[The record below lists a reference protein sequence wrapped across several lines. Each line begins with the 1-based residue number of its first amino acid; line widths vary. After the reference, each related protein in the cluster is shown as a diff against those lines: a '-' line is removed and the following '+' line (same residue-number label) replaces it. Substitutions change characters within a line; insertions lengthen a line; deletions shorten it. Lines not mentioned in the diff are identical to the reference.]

1 MAQPTKSIWF
11 NFITFD
17 CRKIIGVDYMRSKLF
32 FKGIYGDNAIDMVR
46 DIIHITPMETT
57 GKRHEWFIKP
67 HAHSDL
73 FQIFVVESGSL
84 ELLLNDQSQIV
95 DSVSF
100 FSIPKNISHGLR
112 MNPDMKGWVISL
124 YDKSL
129 ENMLKLDSDIIN
141 KMDEIHISKL
151 SEEDKLINDA
161 FTTIHKCI
169 DEYYSDLPGKQ
180 HALQYL
186 VGMMLLR
193 LYRVSVTSSAVNVS
207 DNKNK
212 IYYRRFVQLIKEMKS
227 FKVGV
232 EEYATRLN
240 ISSGH
245 LNRICK
251 DVSGLSP
258 KDVVIN
264 FFIDEAKIYL
274 RNFEMS
280 IAEISYELDI
290 EDPAYFTRLFK
301 KRTELTPKEFRSQ
314 LGRK

>member
-1 MAQPTKSIWF
+1 MG
-11 NFITFD
+11 N
-17 CRKIIGVDYMRSKLF
+17 KLF

-46 DIIHITPMETT
+46 DIIHITPMELT

-67 HAHSDL
+67 HLHSDL

-84 ELLLNDQSQIV
+84 ELIINDESQIV
-95 DSVSF
+95 ESVSF
-100 FSIPKNISHGLR
+100 FSIPKNSSHGLR
-112 MNPDMKGWVISL
+112 MNADTKGWVISL

-129 ENMLKLDSDIIN
+129 ENMLKLDTDIIN
-141 KMDEIHISKL
+141 TIDEIHISKL
-151 SEEDKLINDA
+151 DEDDKIINDA
-161 FTTIHKCI
+161 LITIRKCI
-169 DEYYSDLPGKQ
+169 EEYYSELPGKQ

-193 LYRVSVTSSAVNVS
+193 LYRIFVTSSAVHLS

-212 IYYRRFVQLIKEMKS
+212 IYYRRFVQLIKETKS
-227 FKVGV
+227 FKISI
-232 EEYATRLN
+232 EDYASRLN

-280 IAEISYELDI
+280 ISEISYELDI

-301 KRTELTPKEFRSQ
+301 KKTELTPKEFRSQ
-314 LGRK
+314 LGRG

>member
-1 MAQPTKSIWF
+1 
-11 NFITFD
+11 
-17 CRKIIGVDYMRSKLF
+17 MRSKLF
-32 FKGIYGDNAIDMVR
+32 FKGIYGDNTIDMVR

-73 FQIFVVESGSL
+73 FQIFVVESGSV

-112 MNPDMKGWVISL
+112 MNPDTKGWVISL

-151 SEEDKLINDA
+151 SKEDKLIGDT
-161 FTTIHKCI
+161 FLTIHKCI

>member
-1 MAQPTKSIWF
+1 LNKKGM
-11 NFITFD
+11 
-17 CRKIIGVDYMRSKLF
+17 GSKLF
-32 FKGIYGDNAIDMVR
+32 FKGIYGDNSIDMVR
-46 DIIHITPMETT
+46 DIIHITPMEIT
-57 GKRHEWFIKP
+57 GKRHEWYIKP
-67 HAHSDL
+67 HVHNDL
-73 FQIFVVESGSL
+73 FQIFVVESGTL
-84 ELLLNDQSQIV
+84 ELIINDESQIV
-95 DSVSF
+95 ESVSF

-112 MNPDMKGWVISL
+112 MNADTKGWVISL

-129 ENMLKLDSDIIN
+129 ETMLQFDTDIIN
-141 KMDEIHISKL
+141 TIDKIHISKL
-151 SEEDKLINDA
+151 DEEDKLINNA
-161 FTTIHKCI
+161 LTTIRKCI

-193 LYRVSVTSSAVNVS
+193 LYRIFVTSSAIHLS
-207 DNKNK
+207 DNKNE

-227 FKVGV
+227 FKVSV

-251 DVSGLSP
+251 DVCGLSP
-258 KDVVIN
+258 KDVITN

-280 IAEISYELDI
+280 IAEISYVLDI

-301 KRTELTPKEFRSQ
+301 KRTELTPKQFRRQ
-314 LGRK
+314 LGRR

>member
-1 MAQPTKSIWF
+1 MG
-11 NFITFD
+11 N
-17 CRKIIGVDYMRSKLF
+17 KLF
-32 FKGIYGDNAIDMVR
+32 FKGIYGDNSIDMVR
-46 DIIHITPMETT
+46 DIIHITPMEIT

-67 HAHSDL
+67 HIHSDL

-84 ELLLNDQSQIV
+84 ELIINDESQIV
-95 DSVSF
+95 ESVSF
-100 FSIPKNISHGLR
+100 FSIPKNISHCLR
-112 MNPDMKGWVISL
+112 MNADTKGWVISL

-129 ENMLKLDSDIIN
+129 ENMLKLDMDIIN
-141 KMDEIHISKL
+141 KIDEIHISKL
-151 SEEDKLINDA
+151 DEDDKLINDA
-161 FTTIHKCI
+161 LTTIRKCI
-169 DEYYSDLPGKQ
+169 DEYYSELPGKE

-193 LYRVSVTSSAVNVS
+193 LYRIFVTSSAVHLS

-227 FKVGV
+227 FKISV
-232 EEYATRLN
+232 EEYASRLN

-280 IAEISYELDI
+280 ISEISYELDI

-301 KRTELTPKEFRSQ
+301 KRTELTPKEFRNQ

>member
-1 MAQPTKSIWF
+1 M
-11 NFITFD
+11 
-17 CRKIIGVDYMRSKLF
+17 
-32 FKGIYGDNAIDMVR
+32 NAD
-46 DIIHITPMETT
+46 T
-57 GKRHEWFIKP
+57 
-67 HAHSDL
+67 
-73 FQIFVVESGSL
+73 
-84 ELLLNDQSQIV
+84 
-95 DSVSF
+95 
-100 FSIPKNISHGLR
+100 
-112 MNPDMKGWVISL
+112 KGWVISL

-129 ENMLKLDSDIIN
+129 ENMLKLDTDIIN
-141 KMDEIHISKL
+141 TIDEIHISKL
-151 SEEDKLINDA
+151 SEDDKIINDA
-161 FTTIHKCI
+161 LITIRKCI
-169 DEYYSDLPGKQ
+169 EEYYSELPGKQ

-193 LYRVSVTSSAVNVS
+193 LYRIFVTSSAVHLS

-227 FKVGV
+227 FKISV
-232 EEYATRLN
+232 EDYASRLA

-274 RNFEMS
+274 RNFDMS

-301 KRTELTPKEFRSQ
+301 KKTELTPKEFRSQ

>member
-1 MAQPTKSIWF
+1 MG
-11 NFITFD
+11 N
-17 CRKIIGVDYMRSKLF
+17 KLF
-32 FKGIYGDNAIDMVR
+32 FKGIYGDNSIDMVR
-46 DIIHITPMETT
+46 DIIHITPMELT
-57 GKRHEWFIKP
+57 GKRHEWYIKP
-67 HAHSDL
+67 HLHSDL

-84 ELLLNDQSQIV
+84 ELIINDESQV
-95 DSVSF
+95 VESVSF
-100 FSIPKNISHGLR
+100 FSIPKNSSHGLR
-112 MNPDMKGWVISL
+112 MNADTKGWVISL

-129 ENMLKLDSDIIN
+129 ENMLKFDTDIIN
-141 KMDEIHISKL
+141 TIDEIHISKL
-151 SEEDKLINDA
+151 DDENKLTNDA
-161 FTTIHKCI
+161 LATIRKCI
-169 DEYYSDLPGKQ
+169 DEYYSELPGKH

-193 LYRVSVTSSAVNVS
+193 LYRIFVTSSVVHLS

-212 IYYRRFVQLIKEMKS
+212 IYYRRFVQLIKETKS
-227 FKVGV
+227 FKISV
-232 EEYATRLN
+232 EDYASRLN

-274 RNFEMS
+274 RNFDMS

-301 KRTELTPKEFRSQ
+301 KKTELTPKEFRSQ

>member
-1 MAQPTKSIWF
+1 M
-11 NFITFD
+11 
-17 CRKIIGVDYMRSKLF
+17 GSKLF
-32 FKGIYGDNAIDMVR
+32 FKGIYGDNSIDMVR
-46 DIIHITPMETT
+46 DIIHITPMEIT
-57 GKRHEWFIKP
+57 GKRNEWYIKP

-84 ELLLNDQSQIV
+84 ELLLNDESQIIE
-95 DSVSF
+95 SVSF

-112 MNPDMKGWVISL
+112 MKENTKGWVISL

-129 ENMLKLDSDIIN
+129 ENMLKLDMDIIN
-141 KMDEIHISKL
+141 KIDEIHISKL
-151 SEEDKLINDA
+151 DQDDKLITD
-161 FTTIHKCI
+161 TLVTIHKCI
-169 DEYYSDLPGKQ
+169 DEYYADLPGKQ
-180 HALQYL
+180 LALQYL

-193 LYRVSVTSSAVNVS
+193 LYRTFVTSSAVHLS
-207 DNKNK
+207 ENKNK

-227 FKVGV
+227 FKISV
-232 EEYATRLN
+232 EEYASRLT

-258 KDVVIN
+258 KDVAIN

-274 RNFEMS
+274 RNFDMS

>member
-1 MAQPTKSIWF
+1 MG
-11 NFITFD
+11 N
-17 CRKIIGVDYMRSKLF
+17 KLF
-32 FKGIYGDNAIDMVR
+32 FKGIYGDNSIDMVR
-46 DIIHITPMETT
+46 DIIHITPMEIT
-57 GKRHEWFIKP
+57 GKRHEWYIKP
-67 HAHSDL
+67 HVHSDL
-73 FQIFVVESGSL
+73 FQIFVVENGSL
-84 ELLLNDQSQIV
+84 ELIINGESQIV
-95 DSVSF
+95 ESVSF

-112 MNPDMKGWVISL
+112 MNADTKGWVISL

-129 ENMLKLDSDIIN
+129 ENMLKLDTDIIN
-141 KMDEIHISKL
+141 TIDEIHISKL
-151 SEEDKLINDA
+151 NEDDKIINDA
-161 FTTIHKCI
+161 LTTIRKCI
-169 DEYYSDLPGKQ
+169 DEYYSELPGKQ

-193 LYRVSVTSSAVNVS
+193 LYRIFVTSSAVHLSN
-207 DNKNK
+207 NKNK

-227 FKVGV
+227 FKISV
-232 EEYATRLN
+232 EDYASRLN

-274 RNFEMS
+274 RNFDMS

-301 KRTELTPKEFRSQ
+301 KKTEFTPKEFRNQ

>member
-1 MAQPTKSIWF
+1 
-11 NFITFD
+11 
-17 CRKIIGVDYMRSKLF
+17 MRSKLF
-32 FKGIYGDNAIDMVR
+32 FKGIYGDNSIDMVR

-57 GKRHEWFIKP
+57 GKRHEWYIKP

-73 FQIFVVESGSL
+73 FQIFVIESGSV

-112 MNPDMKGWVISL
+112 MHPDMRGWVISL

-151 SEEDKLINDA
+151 SEDDKLIGDT
-161 FTTIHKCI
+161 FLTIHKCI

>member
-1 MAQPTKSIWF
+1 
-11 NFITFD
+11 
-17 CRKIIGVDYMRSKLF
+17 MRNKLF
-32 FKGIYGDNAIDMVR
+32 FKGIYGDNSIDMVR
-46 DIIHITPMETT
+46 DIIHITPMEII
-57 GKRHEWFIKP
+57 GKRHEWYIKP
-67 HAHSDL
+67 HVHSDL
-73 FQIFVVESGSL
+73 FQIFIVESGSL
-84 ELLLNDQSQIV
+84 KLIINDESQIV
-95 DSVSF
+95 ESVSF

-112 MNPDMKGWVISL
+112 MNADTKGWVISL

-129 ENMLKLDSDIIN
+129 ENMLKLDTDIIN
-141 KMDEIHISKL
+141 KIDEIHISKL
-151 SEEDKLINDA
+151 SEDDKLINDA
-161 FTTIHKCI
+161 LITIRKCI

-193 LYRVSVTSSAVNVS
+193 LYRIFVTSSAVHLS

-227 FKVGV
+227 FKVSV
-232 EEYATRLN
+232 EDYASRLN

-258 KDVVIN
+258 KDVAIN
-264 FFIDEAKIYL
+264 FFIGEAKIYL

-301 KRTELTPKEFRSQ
+301 KRTELTPKEFRNQ
-314 LGRK
+314 LSRS

>member
-1 MAQPTKSIWF
+1 M
-11 NFITFD
+11 
-17 CRKIIGVDYMRSKLF
+17 GSKLF
-32 FKGIYGDNAIDMVR
+32 FKGIYGDNSIDMVR
-46 DIIHITPMETT
+46 DIIHITPMEIT
-57 GKRHEWFIKP
+57 GKRHEWYIKP
-67 HAHSDL
+67 HVHNDL
-73 FQIFVVESGSL
+73 FQIFVVESGTL
-84 ELLLNDQSQIV
+84 ELIINDESQIV
-95 DSVSF
+95 ESVSF

-112 MNPDMKGWVISL
+112 MNADTKGWVISL

-129 ENMLKLDSDIIN
+129 ETMLQFDTDIIN
-141 KMDEIHISKL
+141 TIDKIHISKL
-151 SEEDKLINDA
+151 DEEDKLINNA
-161 FTTIHKCI
+161 LTTIRKCI

-193 LYRVSVTSSAVNVS
+193 LYRIFVTSSAIHLS
-207 DNKNK
+207 DNKNE

-227 FKVGV
+227 FKVSV

-251 DVSGLSP
+251 DVCGLSP
-258 KDVVIN
+258 KDVITN

-280 IAEISYELDI
+280 IAEISYVLDI

-301 KRTELTPKEFRSQ
+301 KRTELTPKQFRRQ
-314 LGRK
+314 LGRR

>member
-1 MAQPTKSIWF
+1 MG
-11 NFITFD
+11 N
-17 CRKIIGVDYMRSKLF
+17 KLF
-32 FKGIYGDNAIDMVR
+32 FKGIYGDNSIDMVR
-46 DIIHITPMETT
+46 DIIHITPMEIT

-67 HAHSDL
+67 HVHSDL

-84 ELLLNDQSQIV
+84 ELIINGESQLV
-95 DSVSF
+95 ESVSF

-112 MNPDMKGWVISL
+112 MNADTKGWVISL

-129 ENMLKLDSDIIN
+129 ENMLKLDTDIIN
-141 KMDEIHISKL
+141 TIDEIHISKL
-151 SEEDKLINDA
+151 SKDDKIINDA
-161 FTTIHKCI
+161 LITIRKCI
-169 DEYYSDLPGKQ
+169 EEYYSELPGKQ

-193 LYRVSVTSSAVNVS
+193 LYRIFVTSSAVHLS

-227 FKVGV
+227 FKISV
-232 EEYATRLN
+232 EDYASSLA

-251 DVSGLSP
+251 DVSGLPP
-258 KDVVIN
+258 KDVIIN

-274 RNFEMS
+274 RNFDMS

-301 KRTELTPKEFRSQ
+301 KKTELTPKEFRSQ
-314 LGRK
+314 LGR

>member
-1 MAQPTKSIWF
+1 MG
-11 NFITFD
+11 N
-17 CRKIIGVDYMRSKLF
+17 KLF
-32 FKGIYGDNAIDMVR
+32 FKGIYGDNSIDMVR
-46 DIIHITPMETT
+46 DIIHITPMEIT

-67 HAHSDL
+67 HVHSDL

-84 ELLLNDQSQIV
+84 ELIINGESQIV
-95 DSVSF
+95 ESVSF

-112 MNPDMKGWVISL
+112 MNADTKGWVISL

-129 ENMLKLDSDIIN
+129 ENMLKLDTDIIN
-141 KMDEIHISKL
+141 TIDEIHISKS
-151 SEEDKLINDA
+151 SEDDKIINDA
-161 FTTIHKCI
+161 LITIRKCI
-169 DEYYSDLPGKQ
+169 EEYYSELPGKQ

-193 LYRVSVTSSAVNVS
+193 LYRIFVTSSAVHLS

-227 FKVGV
+227 FKISV
-232 EEYATRLN
+232 EDYASSLA

-251 DVSGLSP
+251 DVSGLPP
-258 KDVVIN
+258 KDVIIN

-274 RNFEMS
+274 RNFDMS

-301 KRTELTPKEFRSQ
+301 KKTELTPKEFRSQ
-314 LGRK
+314 LGR

>member
-1 MAQPTKSIWF
+1 MG
-11 NFITFD
+11 N
-17 CRKIIGVDYMRSKLF
+17 KLF
-32 FKGIYGDNAIDMVR
+32 FKGIYGDNSIDMVR
-46 DIIHITPMETT
+46 DIIHITPMEIT

-67 HAHSDL
+67 HVHSDL

-84 ELLLNDQSQIV
+84 ELIINGESQLV
-95 DSVSF
+95 ESVSF
-100 FSIPKNISHGLR
+100 FSIPKNISHGLS
-112 MNPDMKGWVISL
+112 MNADTKGWVISL

-129 ENMLKLDSDIIN
+129 ENMLKLDTDIIN
-141 KMDEIHISKL
+141 TIDEIHISKL
-151 SEEDKLINDA
+151 DEDDKLINDA
-161 FTTIHKCI
+161 LTTIRKCI
-169 DEYYSDLPGKQ
+169 EEYYSELPGKQ

-193 LYRVSVTSSAVNVS
+193 LYRIFVTSSAVHLS

-227 FKVGV
+227 FKISV
-232 EEYATRLN
+232 EDYASRLN

-274 RNFEMS
+274 RNFDMS

-301 KRTELTPKEFRSQ
+301 KKTELTPKEFRSQ

>member
-1 MAQPTKSIWF
+1 
-11 NFITFD
+11 
-17 CRKIIGVDYMRSKLF
+17 MRSKLF

-280 IAEISYELDI
+280 IAEISYELDFS
-290 EDPAYFTRLFK
+290 DPSHFVKYF
-301 KRTELTPKEFRSQ
+301 KRILGQTPQAFRVNS
-314 LGRK
+314 

>member
-1 MAQPTKSIWF
+1 
-11 NFITFD
+11 
-17 CRKIIGVDYMRSKLF
+17 MRSKLF

-57 GKRHEWFIKP
+57 GKRHEWVIKP

-161 FTTIHKCI
+161 LTTIHKCI

-207 DNKNK
+207 ENKNK

>member
-1 MAQPTKSIWF
+1 MG
-11 NFITFD
+11 N
-17 CRKIIGVDYMRSKLF
+17 KLF
-32 FKGIYGDNAIDMVR
+32 FKGIYGDNSIDMVR
-46 DIIHITPMETT
+46 DIIHIIPMEIT

-67 HAHSDL
+67 HVHSDL

-84 ELLLNDQSQIV
+84 ELIINGESQLV
-95 DSVSF
+95 ESVSF

-112 MNPDMKGWVISL
+112 MNADTKGWVISL

-129 ENMLKLDSDIIN
+129 ENMLKLDTDIIN
-141 KMDEIHISKL
+141 TIDEIHISKL
-151 SEEDKLINDA
+151 NEDDKIINDA
-161 FTTIHKCI
+161 LITIRKCI
-169 DEYYSDLPGKQ
+169 EEYYSELPGKQ

-193 LYRVSVTSSAVNVS
+193 LYRIFVTSSVVHLS

-227 FKVGV
+227 FKISV
-232 EEYATRLN
+232 EDYASRLA

-274 RNFEMS
+274 RNFDMS

-301 KRTELTPKEFRSQ
+301 KKTELTPKEFRSQ

>member
-1 MAQPTKSIWF
+1 
-11 NFITFD
+11 
-17 CRKIIGVDYMRSKLF
+17 MRSKLF
-32 FKGIYGDNAIDMVR
+32 FKGIYGDNSIDMVR

-57 GKRHEWFIKP
+57 GKRHEWYIKP

-151 SEEDKLINDA
+151 SEEDKLIHDA

-207 DNKNK
+207 ENKNK

>member
-1 MAQPTKSIWF
+1 MG
-11 NFITFD
+11 N
-17 CRKIIGVDYMRSKLF
+17 KLF
-32 FKGIYGDNAIDMVR
+32 FKGIYGDNSIDMVR
-46 DIIHITPMETT
+46 DIIHITPMEIT
-57 GKRHEWFIKP
+57 GKRHEWYIKP
-67 HAHSDL
+67 HVHTDL

-84 ELLLNDQSQIV
+84 ELIINGESQIV
-95 DSVSF
+95 ESLSF
-100 FSIPKNISHGLR
+100 FSIPKNIGHGLR
-112 MNPDMKGWVISL
+112 MNADTKGWVISL

-129 ENMLKLDSDIIN
+129 ENMLKFDTDIIN
-141 KMDEIHISKL
+141 TIDEIHISKL
-151 SEEDKLINDA
+151 EEDDKLINDA
-161 FTTIHKCI
+161 LTTIRKCI
-169 DEYYSDLPGKQ
+169 DEYYSELPGKQ

-193 LYRVSVTSSAVNVS
+193 LYRIFVTSSAVHLS

-212 IYYRRFVQLIKEMKS
+212 IYYRRFVQLIKEQKS
-227 FKVGV
+227 FKIGI
-232 EEYATRLN
+232 EDYASRLN

-258 KDVVIN
+258 KDIVID

-274 RNFEMS
+274 RNFDMS

-301 KRTELTPKEFRSQ
+301 KRTGLTPKEFRSQ

>member
-1 MAQPTKSIWF
+1 
-11 NFITFD
+11 
-17 CRKIIGVDYMRSKLF
+17 MRSKLF
-32 FKGIYGDNAIDMVR
+32 FKGIYGDNSIDMVR
-46 DIIHITPMETT
+46 DIIHIAPMEIT

-67 HAHSDL
+67 HVHSDL

-112 MNPDMKGWVISL
+112 MNPDVKGWVISL

-141 KMDEIHISKL
+141 KMDEIHVSKL

>member
-1 MAQPTKSIWF
+1 MAT
-11 NFITFD
+11 
-17 CRKIIGVDYMRSKLF
+17 KLF
-32 FKGIYGDNAIDMVR
+32 FKGIYGDNSIDMIR
-46 DIIHITPMETT
+46 DIIHIAPIEMTA
-57 GKRHEWFIKP
+57 KRNEWYIKP
-67 HAHSDL
+67 HAHNDL
-73 FQIFVVESGSL
+73 FQIFVVESGYL
-84 ELLLNDQSQIV
+84 ELIINGESQIV
-95 DSVSF
+95 DSFSF

-112 MNPDMKGWVISL
+112 MNTDTKGWVISL

-129 ENMLKLDSDIIN
+129 ENMLKLDTDIIN
-141 KMDEIHISKL
+141 KIDEIHISKL
-151 SEEDKLINDA
+151 DENNKLITD
-161 FTTIHKCI
+161 TIITIQKCI
-169 DEYYSDLPGKQ
+169 DEYYADLPGKQ
-180 HALQYL
+180 LALQYL

-193 LYRVSVTSSAVNVS
+193 LYRVFVTSTAFDLS

-212 IYYRRFVQLIKEMKS
+212 IYYRRFVQLIKEIKS
-227 FKVGV
+227 FKISV
-232 EEYATRLN
+232 EDYASRLN

-251 DVSGLSP
+251 DVCGLSP

-274 RNFEMS
+274 QNFEMS

>member
-1 MAQPTKSIWF
+1 MG
-11 NFITFD
+11 N
-17 CRKIIGVDYMRSKLF
+17 KLF
-32 FKGIYGDNAIDMVR
+32 FKGIYGDNSIDMVR
-46 DIIHITPMETT
+46 DIIHITPMEIT

-67 HAHSDL
+67 HIHSDL

-84 ELLLNDQSQIV
+84 ELIINGESQIV
-95 DSVSF
+95 ESVSF

-112 MNPDMKGWVISL
+112 MNADAKGWVISL

-129 ENMLKLDSDIIN
+129 ENMLKLDTDIIN
-141 KMDEIHISKL
+141 KIDEIHISKL
-151 SEEDKLINDA
+151 DEDDKLINDA
-161 FTTIHKCI
+161 LATIRKCV
-169 DEYYSDLPGKQ
+169 DEYYSELPGKQ

-193 LYRVSVTSSAVNVS
+193 LYRIFVTSSAVHLS

-227 FKVGV
+227 FKISV
-232 EEYATRLN
+232 EDYASRLN

-280 IAEISYELDI
+280 ISEISYELDI

-301 KRTELTPKEFRSQ
+301 KRTELTPKEFRNQ

>member
-1 MAQPTKSIWF
+1 
-11 NFITFD
+11 
-17 CRKIIGVDYMRSKLF
+17 MRSKLF
-32 FKGIYGDNAIDMVR
+32 FKGIYGDNSIDMVR

-57 GKRHEWFIKP
+57 GKRHEWYIKP

-73 FQIFVVESGSL
+73 FQIFVIESGSV

-112 MNPDMKGWVISL
+112 MHPDMRGWVISL

-141 KMDEIHISKL
+141 KIDEIHISKL
-151 SEEDKLINDA
+151 TDDDKLIRDA
-161 FTTIHKCI
+161 FLTIHKCI

>member
-1 MAQPTKSIWF
+1 MG
-11 NFITFD
+11 N
-17 CRKIIGVDYMRSKLF
+17 KLF
-32 FKGIYGDNAIDMVR
+32 FKGIYGDNSIDMVR
-46 DIIHITPMETT
+46 DIIHITPMEIT
-57 GKRHEWFIKP
+57 GKRHEWYIKP
-67 HAHSDL
+67 HVHTDL

-84 ELLLNDQSQIV
+84 ELIINGESQIV
-95 DSVSF
+95 ESLSF
-100 FSIPKNISHGLR
+100 FSIPKNIGHGLR
-112 MNPDMKGWVISL
+112 MNADTKGWVISL

-129 ENMLKLDSDIIN
+129 ENMLKFDTDIIN
-141 KMDEIHISKL
+141 TIDEIHISKL
-151 SEEDKLINDA
+151 EEDDKLINDA
-161 FTTIHKCI
+161 LTTIRKCI
-169 DEYYSDLPGKQ
+169 DEYYSELPGKQ

-193 LYRVSVTSSAVNVS
+193 LYRIFVTSSAVHLS

-212 IYYRRFVQLIKEMKS
+212 IYYRRFVQLIKEQKS
-227 FKVGV
+227 FKIGI
-232 EEYATRLN
+232 EDYASRLN

-258 KDVVIN
+258 KDIVID

-274 RNFEMS
+274 RNFDMS

-301 KRTELTPKEFRSQ
+301 KRTEITPKEFRNQ

>member
-1 MAQPTKSIWF
+1 MG
-11 NFITFD
+11 N
-17 CRKIIGVDYMRSKLF
+17 KLF
-32 FKGIYGDNAIDMVR
+32 FKGIYGDNSIDMVR
-46 DIIHITPMETT
+46 DIIHITPMEIT

-67 HAHSDL
+67 HIHSDL

-84 ELLLNDQSQIV
+84 ELIIDGESQIV
-95 DSVSF
+95 EGVSF

-112 MNPDMKGWVISL
+112 MNADAKGWVVSL

-129 ENMLKLDSDIIN
+129 ENMLKLDTDIIN
-141 KMDEIHISKL
+141 KIDEIHISKL
-151 SEEDKLINDA
+151 DEDDKLITDA
-161 FTTIHKCI
+161 LATIHKCI
-169 DEYYSDLPGKQ
+169 DEYYSELPGKQ
-180 HALQYL
+180 LALQYL

-193 LYRVSVTSSAVNVS
+193 LYRIFVTSSAVHLS

-227 FKVGV
+227 FKISV
-232 EEYATRLN
+232 EDYASRLN

-274 RNFEMS
+274 RNFDMS
-280 IAEISYELDI
+280 IAEISYDLDI

>member
-1 MAQPTKSIWF
+1 LNKKGM
-11 NFITFD
+11 
-17 CRKIIGVDYMRSKLF
+17 GSKLF
-32 FKGIYGDNAIDMVR
+32 FKGIYGDNSIDMVR
-46 DIIHITPMETT
+46 DIIHITPMEIT
-57 GKRHEWFIKP
+57 GKRHEWYIKP
-67 HAHSDL
+67 HVHNDL
-73 FQIFVVESGSL
+73 FQIFVVESGTL
-84 ELLLNDQSQIV
+84 ELIINDESQIV
-95 DSVSF
+95 ESVSF

-112 MNPDMKGWVISL
+112 MNADTKGWVISL

-129 ENMLKLDSDIIN
+129 ENMLQLDTDIIN
-141 KMDEIHISKL
+141 TIDKIHISKL
-151 SEEDKLINDA
+151 DEEDKLINNA
-161 FTTIHKCI
+161 LTTIRKCI

-193 LYRVSVTSSAVNVS
+193 LYRIFVTSSAIHLS
-207 DNKNK
+207 DNKNE

-227 FKVGV
+227 FKVSV

-251 DVSGLSP
+251 DVCGLSP
-258 KDVVIN
+258 KDVITN

-301 KRTELTPKEFRSQ
+301 KRTELTPKQFRRQ
-314 LGRK
+314 LGRR

>member
-1 MAQPTKSIWF
+1 
-11 NFITFD
+11 
-17 CRKIIGVDYMRSKLF
+17 MRSKLF